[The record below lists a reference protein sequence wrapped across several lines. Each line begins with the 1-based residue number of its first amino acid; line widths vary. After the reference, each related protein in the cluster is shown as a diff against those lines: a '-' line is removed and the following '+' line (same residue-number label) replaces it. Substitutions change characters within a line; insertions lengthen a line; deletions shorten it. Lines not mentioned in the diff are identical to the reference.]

1 MANRDIVKA
10 YIKEHIPY
18 AAIYILSILI
28 LFFLAGLYDYED
40 AIANMSYGL
49 VLAFALAGVCTV
61 YDFVRYRKKCLKL
74 AETVLKEGARESSLP
89 EADNLKEAIYRQIV
103 LAGEEDVRRAVT
115 EYDEKKQDMADY
127 YTMWIHQIKTP
138 IAAMHLLFEEMQEA
152 GVSPVGRQA
161 EEELFKIEQYAEM
174 ALCYARLDS
183 LSSDLAF
190 KKIEIHEVV
199 KQAVRKYAVLFI
211 GSGLSFSLED
221 FSLKAVTDEKWISFV
236 IEQILSNAIK
246 YTKKGGISIY
256 GADEKGER
264 RTGTVMYMVI
274 EDTGI
279 GIRKEDLPRIFE
291 RGFTGYNGRMDKK
304 STGIGLYLCSQIM
317 GRLNHTIK
325 VNSQE
330 KEGTKILL
338 GFCQEM

>member
-127 YTMWIHQIKTP
+127 YTI
-138 IAAMHLLFEEMQEA
+138 
-152 GVSPVGRQA
+152 
-161 EEELFKIEQYAEM
+161 
-174 ALCYARLDS
+174 
-183 LSSDLAF
+183 
-190 KKIEIHEVV
+190 
-199 KQAVRKYAVLFI
+199 
-211 GSGLSFSLED
+211 
-221 FSLKAVTDEKWISFV
+221 
-236 IEQILSNAIK
+236 
-246 YTKKGGISIY
+246 
-256 GADEKGER
+256 
-264 RTGTVMYMVI
+264 
-274 EDTGI
+274 
-279 GIRKEDLPRIFE
+279 
-291 RGFTGYNGRMDKK
+291 
-304 STGIGLYLCSQIM
+304 
-317 GRLNHTIK
+317 
-325 VNSQE
+325 
-330 KEGTKILL
+330 
-338 GFCQEM
+338 